1 MPINRI
7 IADYQNRYLDEQ
19 VHVRQMLVR
28 KTQEQKETEMSM
40 TRADY
45 QDIASVLDRCRQ
57 YAKYGAQK
65 ELWKNTVHEFL
76 TFFQNTRGNF
86 QSSKFME
93 ACGDVDL
100 EQFDGERQRQQYPE
114 MEGALTT
121 HRSGR
126 VRVNPVPYGR
136 QQTVAAPPPQ
146 PPAAPYDAMTPAEI
160 RAERNRIMSRMAQ
173 AAAPP
178 IMAEV
183 GALSQAIWNDIIPT
197 PVTIPSLP
205 VTAAEL
211 VRDYGS
217 RLTRD
222 HINQALLADYN
233 TADVAEP
240 PRRIMDEGIPEEEL
254 FGLDDAA
261 DAADDMAAEE

>member
-1 MPINRI
+1 MRDRFLSAMDDIDRREL
-7 IADYQNRYLDEQ
+7 A
-19 VHVRQMLVR
+19 RQ
-28 KTQEQKETEMSM
+28 KSKESEMGM

-45 QDIASVLDRCRQ
+45 QDIAAVLNRCRRH
-57 YAKYGAQK
+57 ATYGAQK
-65 ELWKNTVHEFL
+65 ELWKNTVNEFL

-86 QSSKFME
+86 QSSKFVE
-93 ACGDVDL
+93 ACGDVEM
-100 EQFDGERQRQQYPE
+100 EQFDRERQRQQYPE

-121 HRSGR
+121 DAAAERRIGR
-126 VRVNPVPYGR
+126 VRVNTAPYGWH
-136 QQTVAAPPPQ
+136 QAVDAPQPQ
-146 PPAAPYDAMTPAEI
+146 PPAGPYDAMTPGEL

-197 PVTIPSLP
+197 PVTIPRQP
-205 VTAAEL
+205 VTASEL
-211 VRDYGS
+211 GRDYGS

-240 PRRIMDEGIPEEEL
+240 PLRIMDEGIPEEEL